1 MRPMPI
7 DLFAVQMLLA
17 AMLGQHGW
25 RCTWFYAHDFAAG
38 DLGSWAQPNH
48 EAKCLSDGKRD
59 ISAPTSE
66 TTAKAV
72 VTLMPSMRVRST
84 PHILNSWA
92 RKSNLGA
99 LRGMLFFLLF
109 PGSHHAF
116 AGTATAAQSLVT
128 FCQLG
133 ADKVE

>member
-17 AMLGQHGW
+17 AMLGSTVALHLVLPLMTLPPVILVPG
-25 RCTWFYAHDFAAG
+25 H
-38 DLGSWAQPNH
+38 SPNH

-116 AGTATAAQSLVT
+116 AGTATAAQSLGHILPIG
-128 FCQLG
+128 CR
-133 ADKVE
+133 